1 MKCYFF
7 ANMQKQAT
15 IQAIMT
21 IKMPIAIAPLAAN
34 SVNKIL
40 RTAIA
45 INVSIIKENMIIAPK

>member
-1 MKCYFF
+1 
-7 ANMQKQAT
+7 
-15 IQAIMT
+15 MT